1 MARDP
6 ILCKIWTAAM
16 GKEFGNMAQG
26 DKKTGTKGT
35 NSIFVMTHEQ
45 IKNIPRDCVVT
56 YARLVVDYR
65 PQKEDPNR
73 VRMTAGGNLIAYPG
87 ELTTRTA
94 DISTAKILWN
104 SVISTEDARYMC
116 IDIKN
121 FYLGTPLDR
130 FEYMRIPIALFP
142 QHTID
147 EYNLNTHKKDG
158 FVYVEIRKAIYG
170 LP

>member
-1 MARDP
+1 
-6 ILCKIWTAAM
+6 M

-35 NSIFVMTHEQ
+35 NSIFIMSHKE
-45 IKNIPRDCVVT
+45 IKNIPWDCVVT
-56 YARLVVDYR
+56 YVRLFVDYR

-73 VRMTAGGNLIAYPG
+73 VRMTAGGNLISYLG

-94 DISTAKILWN
+94 NGATAKILWN
-104 SVISTEDARYMC
+104 SVISTTGARYMC

-121 FYLGTPLDR
+121 FYLGTPLDH
-130 FEYMRIPIALFP
+130 FGYTRIPIALFP
-142 QHTID
+142 QLTID

-158 FVYVEIRKAIYG
+158 FIYVKLQKAIYG
-170 LP
+170 LS